1 MEDSIMMYQEN
12 IHNKVDNT
20 LNSLDGVQ
28 RAAPAPFFFTRL
40 QARLQEKEN
49 IWEKISLIVKRP
61 AVAFA
66 TIAFVLVLNA
76 FAFLKQQSQASPVQ
90 PMSNTELNEQDLN
103 SAYDFASKTNYTL
116 SKIWNE
122 DEQPVKK

>member
-1 MEDSIMMYQEN
+1 MMSQDN
-12 IHNKVDNT
+12 IEKKVDNA
-20 LNSLDGVQ
+20 LSSIDGIQ
-28 RAAPAPFFFTRL
+28 RATPAPFFFTRL
-40 QARLQEKEN
+40 QARLQEQLS
-49 IWEKISLIVKRP
+49 IWEKISLTINRP

-76 FAFLKQQSQASPVQ
+76 FAFLKQSESSPVQ
-90 PMSNTELNEQDLN
+90 SMSNTELNEQDIN

-116 SKIWNE
+116 SKIWNQ